1 MGMERERADRLEQL
15 FSDHARAV
23 RAYALRRVDAE
34 TAEDVV
40 SDVFVVAFRRL
51 EVVPDPALPWLL
63 ATARK
68 IIANHHRAVS
78 RRERLNSELWPLQAG
93 VWSDAHAAGH
103 PLLAGLARLSERD
116 REVILLVAWEELEP
130 EQAAAVLGCSRAAFA
145 VRLHRARRRLA
156 TVLSQQRRADH
167 FPSRLTEA
175 TSE

>member
-1 MGMERERADRLEQL
+1 MEAERADRVEQL
-15 FSDHARAV
+15 FAEHARAV
-23 RAYALRRVDAE
+23 RAYALRRVDAA

-68 IIANHHRAVS
+68 IIANHHRAAS
-78 RRERLNSELWPLQAG
+78 RRERLNSELRPLQAG
-93 VWSDAHAAGH
+93 VWRDAHAAGH

-116 REVILLVAWEELEP
+116 REVILLVAWEELAP
-130 EQAAAVLGCSRAAFA
+130 EAAAAVLGCSRAAFA

-156 TVLSQQRRADH
+156 AALSQQERPES
-167 FPSRLTEA
+167 FPPRLTEA